1 MLVSVF
7 VNLFN
12 KYLQGP
18 YYVQFKCYGDDQDTK
33 GLIHEYNTF
42 E

>member
-12 KYLQGP
+12 KYLQDP
-18 YYVQFKCYGDDQDTK
+18 YCVQFKCFGDDQDTK
-33 GLIHEYNTF
+33 CLIHEDNTF
-42 E
+42 K